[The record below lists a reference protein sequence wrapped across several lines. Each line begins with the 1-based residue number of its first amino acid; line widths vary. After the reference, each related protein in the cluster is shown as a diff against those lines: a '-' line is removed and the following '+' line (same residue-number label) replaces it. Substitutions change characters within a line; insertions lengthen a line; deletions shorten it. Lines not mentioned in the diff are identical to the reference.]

1 MYFCEAHAVRHSR
14 SLAFYPPPQPQLPS
28 TPGQPP
34 PLPQSLPAGPGPAVQ
49 PPPPGPLR
57 SCSRSRSRRAYRAG
71 GRPPPRCLALTPA
84 LRAGRAP
91 RPGPARRRTA
101 RYSSARHDAA
111 RRGTERAVSAR
122 PRGRVAAVVRGRR
135 WEMERAGG
143 AAEALVWD
151 NDVSAHAQIVAK
163 AKYEFLFG
171 LEEEKPSEVGSG
183 HGSSTLLPHTII
195 NEFPEYGTV
204 EPSGEAL
211 QAVLLRQAEPVA
223 CSPERRDCHHQV
235 PGWPVPQH
243 TDNLRPD
250 TEAAQLHT
258 TEEGLQAVDNLLEIM
273 KISPCLEATKV
284 QENAN
289 TSFDPETQMEKNIT
303 GSQNVQAAREPV
315 PTSQEKPSDMFV
327 PSERTAEEKMQLIV
341 EKDLPATWTGEKQSE
356 SLQAISNETE
366 EVHAVQKASCHRS
379 SVTNLEAA
387 SEVEG
392 LERFEEFSANS
403 QGKMQMDSERSLSKE
418 AVVSKHVEFQGVEI
432 LWLQK
437 AEEQRRRKH
446 SLLETVSVERKM
458 FPKTSSHPVPPVVS
472 LGLISS
478 PDSGWNE
485 VCEDPRPGSIAS
497 GVTPLAL
504 HDESEEDEVFVKD
517 KNNHSKEEMD
527 VLAGGQGRLMEEE
540 GAATGGYEDVL
551 VQRHSDIS
559 TDMYS
564 SQFENILDNA
574 SLYYSVESLETLY
587 SEPDSYFSFEMP
599 LTPMIQQRMKEGGQF
614 LDRTSA
620 SGQPDVLQL
629 PPGGGVKSCGE
640 GIANGLK
647 DVSETL
653 FRGDVAEVPHLES
666 FILEEPWS
674 WMLLASN
681 AEMQNMV
688 LDSSAAMGSNEL
700 QEKDAT
706 RALGHNLSNG
716 SSSNL
721 EAARR
726 LAKRLYHLDRFK
738 RSDVAKHLGKNNEFS
753 KLVAEEYLK
762 FFDFTGMTLD
772 YSLRSFFKAFSLI
785 GETQERERVLVH
797 FSSRYYQCNPN
808 AISSQDGVHCL
819 TCAMMLLNT
828 DLHGHNIGK
837 KMTYQEFVA
846 NLQGMNDGKDFPK
859 GLLKGLYNSIKN
871 EKLEWAVDEEEK
883 KKSPSDGTDEKDN
896 GNQMKAVSRIG
907 NSNNPF
913 VDIPHDPN
921 AAVYKTGFL
930 ARKSH
935 ADMDGKKTP
944 RGKRGWKTFYA
955 VLKGTV
961 LYLQKDEYK
970 PEKALSEEDLKNAVS
985 VHHALASKAT
995 DYEKKPNVL
1004 KLKTADW
1011 RVLLFQAQSQEEMHT
1026 WINKINCVA
1035 AVFSAPP
1042 FPAAIGSQKKFSRPL
1057 LPATTTKL
1065 SQDEQLKSHEAKLK
1079 QISTELAEHR
1089 SYPPDRKL
1097 KGKEVDDYKLKDHYL
1112 EFEKN
1117 RYEIYI
1123 GLLKEG
1129 VKELLSGGENEAPG
1143 LKKSHSS
1150 PSLNQESP
1158 VSAKVKRNV
1167 SERKDHR
1174 PETPSIKQKVT

>member
-1 MYFCEAHAVRHSR
+1 MSSAIVRAETWPFLPGGPSRNALHDLHAA
-14 SLAFYPPPQPQLPS
+14 LS
-28 TPGQPP
+28 TARGSGRGSS
-34 PLPQSLPAGPGPAVQ
+34 SLP
-49 PPPPGPLR
+49 
-57 SCSRSRSRRAYRAG
+57 
-71 GRPPPRCLALTPA
+71 
-84 LRAGRAP
+84 
-91 RPGPARRRTA
+91 
-101 RYSSARHDAA
+101 
-111 RRGTERAVSAR
+111 
-122 PRGRVAAVVRGRR
+122 
-135 WEMERAGG
+135 
-143 AAEALVWD
+143 
-151 NDVSAHAQIVAK
+151 
-163 AKYEFLFG
+163 
-171 LEEEKPSEVGSG
+171 
-183 HGSSTLLPHTII
+183 PHTII

-204 EPSGEAL
+204 ESSR
-211 QAVLLRQAEPVA
+211 QAPTAPLTYQAEPVT
-223 CSPERRDCHHQV
+223 CSPERRDSHHCIR
-235 PGWPVPQH
+235 PIPQCAAPA
-243 TDNLRPD
+243 DNLRPD
-250 TEAAQLHT
+250 AGAVQLHT
-258 TEEGLQAVDNLLEIM
+258 PEEGLQPAGNLPEIM
-273 KISPCLEATKV
+273 KISRRLEATKV
-284 QENAN
+284 KERAN
-289 TSFDPETQMEKNIT
+289 TSQDSETQMEKKSVT

-315 PTSQEKPSDMFV
+315 PAGQEKLSDMLL
-327 PSERTAEEKMQLIV
+327 PSERTAEEKKHLII
-341 EKDLPATWTGEKQSE
+341 EKDLASIWAGEKQSE
-356 SLQAISNETE
+356 SSQAISNKAE
-366 EVHAVQKASCHRS
+366 EVHTAQEPSCHRPS
-379 SVTNLEAA
+379 ATNLEAV
-387 SEVEG
+387 SRMERG
-392 LERFEEFSANS
+392 TRFEEFSEYS
-403 QGKMQMDSERSLSKE
+403 QGKMQTGPERRLAKE
-418 AVVSKHVEFQGVEI
+418 AAVSKHVEFQGVEI

-446 SLLETVSVERKM
+446 SLLDSGSVERKA
-458 FPKTSSHPVPPVVS
+458 FLKTSSHPVSPMVS
-472 LGLISS
+472 PGLLSS
-478 PDSGWNE
+478 PDSAWSE
-485 VCEDPRPGSIAS
+485 VCEDPRLGPSAS
-497 GVTPLAL
+497 GATPLAVL
-504 HDESEEDEVFVKD
+504 DESGKDEVSVKD
-517 KNNHSKEEMD
+517 RKNCGEEEMA
-527 VLAGGQGRLMEEE
+527 VLARGQARMVEE
-540 GAATGGYEDVL
+540 GEAATGGYEDFL
-551 VQRHSDIS
+551 GQRHSDVS
-559 TDMYS
+559 TDLYS

-574 SLYYSVESLETLY
+574 SLYYSAESLETLY

-620 SGQPDVLQL
+620 LGHTDVLDRE
-629 PPGGGVKSCGE
+629 VKGSGE
-640 GIANGLK
+640 GIANGLR
-647 DVSETL
+647 DASETL
-653 FRGDVAEVPHLES
+653 FKGDVTEVPHLES
-666 FILEEPWS
+666 NVEL
-674 WMLLASN
+674 
-681 AEMQNMV
+681 QNVV
-688 LDSSAAMGSNEL
+688 LDSSAAMGNNEL

-706 RALGHNLSNG
+706 GALGHDLSNG

-785 GETQERERVLVH
+785 GETQERERVLIH

-808 AISSQDGVHCL
+808 TISSQDGVHCL

-837 KMTYQEFVA
+837 KMTCQEFVA
-846 NLQGMNDGKDFPK
+846 NLQGMNDGKDFPR
-859 GLLKGLYNSIKN
+859 GLLKALYNSIKN

-883 KKSPSDGTDEKDN
+883 KKSHSDGTDEKDN
-896 GNQMKAVSRIG
+896 GSQTKAVSRIG

-913 VDIPHDPN
+913 LDIPHDPN

-930 ARKSH
+930 ARKIH

-1011 RVLLFQAQSQEEMHT
+1011 RVLLFQAQSQEEMQT

-1089 SYPPDRKL
+1089 SYPPDKKL

-1117 RYEIYI
+1117 RYEIYV

-1129 VKELLSGGENEAPG
+1129 VKELLSGGENDAPG

-1167 SERKDHR
+1167 SERKDYR

>member
-1 MYFCEAHAVRHSR
+1 
-14 SLAFYPPPQPQLPS
+14 Q
-28 TPGQPP
+28 
-34 PLPQSLPAGPGPAVQ
+34 
-49 PPPPGPLR
+49 
-57 SCSRSRSRRAYRAG
+57 
-71 GRPPPRCLALTPA
+71 
-84 LRAGRAP
+84 
-91 RPGPARRRTA
+91 
-101 RYSSARHDAA
+101 
-111 RRGTERAVSAR
+111 
-122 PRGRVAAVVRGRR
+122 
-135 WEMERAGG
+135 
-143 AAEALVWD
+143 AEALVWD
-151 NDVSAHAQIVAK
+151 NGVSAHVKTVAR

-171 LEEEKPSEVGSG
+171 LKEEKPSEIGNG

-195 NEFPEYGTV
+195 NEFPEYGTI
-204 EPSGEAL
+204 EASGDAL
-211 QAVLLRQAEPVA
+211 RASLPHQAEPVT
-223 CSPERRDCHHQV
+223 CSLGQRDSHHWV
-235 PGWPVPQH
+235 PDSPLPQRQDP
-243 TDNLRPD
+243 TDNWRPGAG
-250 TEAAQLHT
+250 AAQLCAP
-258 TEEGLQAVDNLLEIM
+258 EEGLQPTDNLPEIM
-273 KISPCLEATKV
+273 KISQQLEATKV
-284 QENAN
+284 QERAN
-289 TSFDPETQMEKNIT
+289 TSLDSETQMEKKSVT
-303 GSQNVQAAREPV
+303 GNQHVQAAREPV
-315 PTSQEKPSDMFV
+315 LAGQEKPSDMSL
-327 PSERTAEEKMQLIV
+327 PSEQTAEEKMYLII
-341 EKDLPATWTGEKQSE
+341 EKDLAAIWTGEKQSE
-356 SLQAISNETE
+356 SLQAISNKAE
-366 EVHAVQKASCHRS
+366 EVHAAQETSCHRP

-387 SEVEG
+387 SRMEG
-392 LERFEEFSANS
+392 WAHFEEFSAYS
-403 QGKMQMDSERSLSKE
+403 QGKMQMGPERSLSKE
-418 AVVSKHVEFQGVEI
+418 AAVSKHVEFQGVEI

-437 AEEQRRRKH
+437 ADEQRRKKH
-446 SLLETVSVERKM
+446 LLLETVSVERKV
-458 FPKTSSHPVPPVVS
+458 FPKTSSHPAPRMVSPGLVS
-472 LGLISS
+472 L
-478 PDSGWNE
+478 PDSAWSE
-485 VCEDPRPGSIAS
+485 ICEDSRTGPTAS
-497 GVTPLAL
+497 GATPLTL
-504 HDESEEDEVFVKD
+504 LDESREDEVFVKD
-517 KNNHSKEEMD
+517 KKNRVEEETA
-527 VLAGGQGRLMEEE
+527 VLARGQGRMMEEGE
-540 GAATGGYEDVL
+540 AATGGYEDVL
-551 VQRHSDIS
+551 GQRHSDVS
-559 TDMYS
+559 TDLYS

-574 SLYYSVESLETLY
+574 SLYYSAESLETLY

-599 LTPMIQQRMKEGGQF
+599 LTPMIQQRMKEGSQF

-620 SGQPDVLQL
+620 SGQTDTLQL
-629 PPGGGVKSCGE
+629 PPDRVLNNCHE
-640 GIANGLK
+640 DIANGLR

-653 FRGDVAEVPHLES
+653 FRADITEVPCLE
-666 FILEEPWS
+666 
-674 WMLLASN
+674 SN
-681 AEMQNMV
+681 AELQNMV
-688 LDSSAAMGSNEL
+688 LDTSAAMGSNKL
-700 QEKDAT
+700 QEKDAPG
-706 RALGHNLSNG
+706 ALTHDLSNG

-738 RSDVAKHLGKNNEFS
+738 RSDVAKHLCKNNEFS
-753 KLVAEEYLK
+753 KLVAKEYLK

-785 GETQERERVLVH
+785 GETQERERVLIH
-797 FSSRYYQCNPN
+797 FSSRYYECNPN
-808 AISSQDGVHCL
+808 TISSQDGVHCL

-837 KMTYQEFVA
+837 KMTCQEFIA
-846 NLQGMNDGKDFPK
+846 NLQGMNDGKDFSK
-859 GLLKGLYNSIKN
+859 GLLKALYNSIKN

-883 KKSPSDGTDEKDN
+883 KKSHSDSTDEKDN
-896 GNQMKAVSRIG
+896 GSQVKAVTRIG

-913 VDIPHDPN
+913 LDIPHDPN

-930 ARKSH
+930 ARKIH

-1011 RVLLFQAQSQEEMHT
+1011 RVLLFQAQSQEEMQA

-1089 SYPPDRKL
+1089 SYPPDKKL

-1117 RYEIYI
+1117 RYEIYV

-1129 VKELLSGGENEAPG
+1129 VKELLSGGANDASG

-1158 VSAKVKRNV
+1158 VSAKV
-1167 SERKDHR
+1167 
-1174 PETPSIKQKVT
+1174 

>member
-1 MYFCEAHAVRHSR
+1 
-14 SLAFYPPPQPQLPS
+14 Q
-28 TPGQPP
+28 
-34 PLPQSLPAGPGPAVQ
+34 
-49 PPPPGPLR
+49 
-57 SCSRSRSRRAYRAG
+57 
-71 GRPPPRCLALTPA
+71 
-84 LRAGRAP
+84 
-91 RPGPARRRTA
+91 
-101 RYSSARHDAA
+101 
-111 RRGTERAVSAR
+111 
-122 PRGRVAAVVRGRR
+122 
-135 WEMERAGG
+135 
-143 AAEALVWD
+143 AEALVWD
-151 NDVSAHAQIVAK
+151 NDVSAHALTVAK

-171 LEEEKPSEVGSG
+171 LEEEKPSEMGNG

-204 EPSGEAL
+204 EPSGDTPRASS
-211 QAVLLRQAEPVA
+211 LRQAEPVTR
-223 CSPERRDCHHQV
+223 SPERQDSHHWI
-235 PGWPVPQH
+235 PGQPLPQH
-243 TDNLRPD
+243 AAPADNSRPD
-250 TEAAQLHT
+250 TGAAQLCAP
-258 TEEGLQAVDNLLEIM
+258 EEGLQPVGSLPEMM
-273 KISPCLEATKV
+273 KISQQLEATKV
-284 QENAN
+284 LQESTN
-289 TSFDPETQMEKNIT
+289 TSLDSETQMEKKSIT

-315 PTSQEKPSDMFV
+315 PAGQEKPPDMPL
-327 PSERTAEEKMQLIV
+327 PSERTAEEKMHLIV
-341 EKDLPATWTGEKQSE
+341 EKDLAAIWTGAKQSE
-356 SLQAISNETE
+356 SLQAISNKAE
-366 EVHAVQKASCHRS
+366 EVHVAQEASCHRP
-379 SVTNLEAA
+379 SVTNLEAV
-387 SEVEG
+387 SRVEG
-392 LERFEEFSANS
+392 WAHFEFSAYS
-403 QGKMQMDSERSLSKE
+403 QGKMQMGPERRLSKE
-418 AVVSKHVEFQGVEI
+418 AAVSKHVEFQGVEI

-437 AEEQRRRKH
+437 AKEQKRKKN
-446 SLLETVSVERKM
+446 SLLETVSVERKA
-458 FPKTSSHPVPPVVS
+458 FPKTSSHPVPLVVS
-472 LGLISS
+472 PGLASS
-478 PDSGWNE
+478 PDSAWSE
-485 VCEDPRPGSIAS
+485 VCEDSRPGPTVS
-497 GVTPLAL
+497 GATPLVPL
-504 HDESEEDEVFVKD
+504 DESEEDGVFVKD
-517 KNNHSKEEMD
+517 KENHGEEEMA
-527 VLAGGQGRLMEEE
+527 VLVGGQGRMMEEDE
-540 GAATGGYEDVL
+540 AATGGYEDVL
-551 VQRHSDIS
+551 AQRHSDVS
-559 TDMYS
+559 TDVYS

-574 SLYYSVESLETLY
+574 SLYYSAESLETLY

-614 LDRTSA
+614 LDRTSV

-629 PPGGGVKSCGE
+629 PPDGDVNGCRE
-640 GIANGLK
+640 GIANGLR
-647 DVSETL
+647 DVSRTL
-653 FRGDVAEVPHLES
+653 FRGDVTEVPHLES
-666 FILEEPWS
+666 
-674 WMLLASN
+674 N
-681 AEMQNMV
+681 AELQNMV
-688 LDSSAAMGSNEL
+688 LDSSAAMGSTEL
-700 QEKDAT
+700 EAKDASG
-706 RALGHNLSNG
+706 ALGHDLSNG

-785 GETQERERVLVH
+785 GETQERERVLIH

-808 AISSQDGVHCL
+808 TISSQDGIHCL

-837 KMTYQEFVA
+837 KMTCQEFVA

-859 GLLKGLYNSIKN
+859 GLLKALYNSIKN
-871 EKLEWAVDEEEK
+871 EKLEWAVDDEEK
-883 KKSPSDGTDEKDN
+883 KKSPSDGADEKDN
-896 GNQMKAVSRIG
+896 GSQTKAVSRIG

-913 VDIPHDPN
+913 LDIPHDAN

-1011 RVLLFQAQSQEEMHT
+1011 RVLLFQAQNQEEMQT

-1089 SYPPDRKL
+1089 SYPPDKKL

-1112 EFEKN
+1112 EFERN
-1117 RYEIYI
+1117 RYEIYVS
-1123 GLLKEG
+1123 LLKEG
-1129 VKELLSGGENEAPG
+1129 VKDLLSSGENDAPG

-1158 VSAKVKRNV
+1158 VSAKV
-1167 SERKDHR
+1167 
-1174 PETPSIKQKVT
+1174 

>member
-1 MYFCEAHAVRHSR
+1 MGSGRGS
-14 SLAFYPPPQPQLPS
+14 S
-28 TPGQPP
+28 
-34 PLPQSLPAGPGPAVQ
+34 SLP
-49 PPPPGPLR
+49 
-57 SCSRSRSRRAYRAG
+57 
-71 GRPPPRCLALTPA
+71 
-84 LRAGRAP
+84 
-91 RPGPARRRTA
+91 
-101 RYSSARHDAA
+101 
-111 RRGTERAVSAR
+111 
-122 PRGRVAAVVRGRR
+122 
-135 WEMERAGG
+135 
-143 AAEALVWD
+143 
-151 NDVSAHAQIVAK
+151 
-163 AKYEFLFG
+163 
-171 LEEEKPSEVGSG
+171 
-183 HGSSTLLPHTII
+183 PHTII

-204 EPSGEAL
+204 ESSRPAPSAL
-211 QAVLLRQAEPVA
+211 STCQAEPVTR
-223 CSPERRDCHHQV
+223 SPERRDSHHRV
-235 PGWPVPQH
+235 RPVPQCAAPA
-243 TDNLRPD
+243 DNLRPD
-250 TEAAQLHT
+250 AAAVQLHT
-258 TEEGLQAVDNLLEIM
+258 PEEGLQPRGNLPEIM
-273 KISPCLEATKV
+273 KISRQLEATKV
-284 QENAN
+284 QERAN
-289 TSFDPETQMEKNIT
+289 TSLDSETQMEKKSVT

-315 PTSQEKPSDMFV
+315 PAGQEKLSDMLL
-327 PSERTAEEKMQLIV
+327 PSERTAEEKKYLIV
-341 EKDLPATWTGEKQSE
+341 EKDLASVRAGEKQSE
-356 SLQAISNETE
+356 SSQAISNKAE
-366 EVHAVQKASCHRS
+366 EVHAAQEPSCHKS
-379 SVTNLEAA
+379 SVTNLEAV
-387 SEVEG
+387 SRVERG
-392 LERFEEFSANS
+392 TRFEEFSEYN
-403 QGKMQMDSERSLSKE
+403 QGKMQTGTERRLGKE
-418 AVVSKHVEFQGVEI
+418 AAVSKHVEFQGVEI

-437 AEEQRRRKH
+437 AEEQRRKKH
-446 SLLETVSVERKM
+446 SLLDSVSVEKKV
-458 FPKTSSHPVPPVVS
+458 FTKTSSHPVSSMVS
-472 LGLISS
+472 PALLSL
-478 PDSGWNE
+478 PDSAWSE
-485 VCEDPRPGSIAS
+485 VCEDPRLEPAVSAA
-497 GVTPLAL
+497 TPLPL
-504 HDESEEDEVFVKD
+504 LEESGKDEVSVKD
-517 KNNHSKEEMD
+517 RKNCGEEMT
-527 VLAGGQGRLMEEE
+527 VLARGQGRMVEE
-540 GAATGGYEDVL
+540 GETATGGCEDFL
-551 VQRHSDIS
+551 GQRHSDVS
-559 TDMYS
+559 TDLYS

-574 SLYYSVESLETLY
+574 SLYYSAESLETLY

-614 LDRTSA
+614 LDRASA
-620 SGQPDVLQL
+620 VGQTDVPDRE
-629 PPGGGVKSCGE
+629 VKGCGE
-640 GIANGLK
+640 GIANGLR

-653 FRGDVAEVPHLES
+653 FKGDVTEVPRLES
-666 FILEEPWS
+666 NVDL
-674 WMLLASN
+674 
-681 AEMQNMV
+681 QNVV

-706 RALGHNLSNG
+706 GALGHDLSNG

-772 YSLRSFFKAFSLI
+772 CSLRSFFKAFSLI
-785 GETQERERVLVH
+785 GETQERERVLIH

-837 KMTYQEFVA
+837 KMTCQEFVA
-846 NLQGMNDGKDFPK
+846 NLQGMNDGKDFPR
-859 GLLKGLYNSIKN
+859 GLLKALYNSIKN

-883 KKSPSDGTDEKDN
+883 KKSHSDGADEKDN
-896 GNQMKAVSRIG
+896 GNQTKAVSRIG

-913 VDIPHDPN
+913 LDIPHDPN

-930 ARKSH
+930 ARKIH

-1011 RVLLFQAQSQEEMHT
+1011 RVLLFQAQSQEEMQT

-1089 SYPPDRKL
+1089 SYPPDKKL

-1117 RYEIYI
+1117 RYEIYV

-1129 VKELLSGGENEAPG
+1129 VKELLSGGENDAPG

-1167 SERKDHR
+1167 SERKDYR

>member
-1 MYFCEAHAVRHSR
+1 
-14 SLAFYPPPQPQLPS
+14 
-28 TPGQPP
+28 
-34 PLPQSLPAGPGPAVQ
+34 
-49 PPPPGPLR
+49 
-57 SCSRSRSRRAYRAG
+57 
-71 GRPPPRCLALTPA
+71 
-84 LRAGRAP
+84 
-91 RPGPARRRTA
+91 
-101 RYSSARHDAA
+101 
-111 RRGTERAVSAR
+111 
-122 PRGRVAAVVRGRR
+122 
-135 WEMERAGG
+135 
-143 AAEALVWD
+143 
-151 NDVSAHAQIVAK
+151 
-163 AKYEFLFG
+163 
-171 LEEEKPSEVGSG
+171 
-183 HGSSTLLPHTII
+183 
-195 NEFPEYGTV
+195 
-204 EPSGEAL
+204 
-211 QAVLLRQAEPVA
+211 
-223 CSPERRDCHHQV
+223 
-235 PGWPVPQH
+235 
-243 TDNLRPD
+243 
-250 TEAAQLHT
+250 
-258 TEEGLQAVDNLLEIM
+258 
-273 KISPCLEATKV
+273 
-284 QENAN
+284 
-289 TSFDPETQMEKNIT
+289 
-303 GSQNVQAAREPV
+303 
-315 PTSQEKPSDMFV
+315 
-327 PSERTAEEKMQLIV
+327 
-341 EKDLPATWTGEKQSE
+341 
-356 SLQAISNETE
+356 
-366 EVHAVQKASCHRS
+366 
-379 SVTNLEAA
+379 
-387 SEVEG
+387 
-392 LERFEEFSANS
+392 
-403 QGKMQMDSERSLSKE
+403 
-418 AVVSKHVEFQGVEI
+418 
-432 LWLQK
+432 
-437 AEEQRRRKH
+437 
-446 SLLETVSVERKM
+446 
-458 FPKTSSHPVPPVVS
+458 
-472 LGLISS
+472 
-478 PDSGWNE
+478 
-485 VCEDPRPGSIAS
+485 
-497 GVTPLAL
+497 
-504 HDESEEDEVFVKD
+504 
-517 KNNHSKEEMD
+517 
-527 VLAGGQGRLMEEE
+527 
-540 GAATGGYEDVL
+540 EDVL
-551 VQRHSDIS
+551 GQRHSDVS
-559 TDMYS
+559 TDLYS

-574 SLYYSVESLETLY
+574 SLYYSAESLETLY

-614 LDRTSA
+614 LDRTST

-629 PPGGGVKSCGE
+629 PPDGEVEGCGE
-640 GIANGLK
+640 GITNGLR

-653 FRGDVAEVPHLES
+653 FRGDVTEVPRLE
-666 FILEEPWS
+666 
-674 WMLLASN
+674 SN
-681 AEMQNMV
+681 AELQNMV
-688 LDSSAAMGSNEL
+688 LDSRAAMGSNEL
-700 QEKDAT
+700 QEKDAPG
-706 RALGHNLSNG
+706 ALGHDLSNG
-716 SSSNL
+716 SGSNL

-785 GETQERERVLVH
+785 GETQERERVLIH

-808 AISSQDGVHCL
+808 TISSQDGVHCL

-837 KMTYQEFVA
+837 KMTCQEFIA

-859 GLLKGLYNSIKN
+859 GLLKALYNSIKN

-883 KKSPSDGTDEKDN
+883 KKSHSDGTDEKDN
-896 GNQMKAVSRIG
+896 GSQTKAVSRIG

-913 VDIPHDPN
+913 LDIPHDPN

-1011 RVLLFQAQSQEEMHT
+1011 RVLLFQAQSQEEMQT

-1089 SYPPDRKL
+1089 SYPPDKKL

-1117 RYEIYI
+1117 RYEIYV

-1129 VKELLSGGENEAPG
+1129 VKELLSGGENDAPG

-1167 SERKDHR
+1167 SERKDYR

>member
-1 MYFCEAHAVRHSR
+1 
-14 SLAFYPPPQPQLPS
+14 
-28 TPGQPP
+28 
-34 PLPQSLPAGPGPAVQ
+34 
-49 PPPPGPLR
+49 
-57 SCSRSRSRRAYRAG
+57 
-71 GRPPPRCLALTPA
+71 
-84 LRAGRAP
+84 
-91 RPGPARRRTA
+91 
-101 RYSSARHDAA
+101 
-111 RRGTERAVSAR
+111 
-122 PRGRVAAVVRGRR
+122 
-135 WEMERAGG
+135 MEGAGG
-143 AAEALVWD
+143 AAETLVRD
-151 NDVSAHAQIVAK
+151 NDISAHAQNVAK

-171 LEEEKPSEVGSG
+171 LEEEKPSGMGSG
-183 HGSSTLLPHTII
+183 RGSSSLPPHTII

-204 EPSGEAL
+204 ESSRQAPSAL
-211 QAVLLRQAEPVA
+211 SMCQAEPVTR
-223 CSPERRDCHHQV
+223 SPERRDSHHRV
-235 PGWPVPQH
+235 RPVPQCAAPA
-243 TDNLRPD
+243 DNLRPD
-250 TEAAQLHT
+250 AGAVQLHT
-258 TEEGLQAVDNLLEIM
+258 PEEGLQPRGNLPEIM
-273 KISPCLEATKV
+273 KISRQLEATKV
-284 QENAN
+284 QERAN
-289 TSFDPETQMEKNIT
+289 TSLDSETQMEKKSVT

-315 PTSQEKPSDMFV
+315 PAGQEKLSDMLL
-327 PSERTAEEKMQLIV
+327 PSERTAEEKKYLIV
-341 EKDLPATWTGEKQSE
+341 EKDLASVRAGEKQSE
-356 SLQAISNETE
+356 SSQAISNKAE
-366 EVHAVQKASCHRS
+366 EVHAAQEPSCHKS
-379 SVTNLEAA
+379 SVTNLEAV
-387 SEVEG
+387 SRVERG
-392 LERFEEFSANS
+392 TRFEECSEYN
-403 QGKMQMDSERSLSKE
+403 QGKMQTGTERRLGKE
-418 AVVSKHVEFQGVEI
+418 AAVSKHVEFQGVEI

-437 AEEQRRRKH
+437 AEEQRRKKH
-446 SLLETVSVERKM
+446 SLLDSVSVERKV
-458 FPKTSSHPVPPVVS
+458 FTKTSSHPVSPMVS
-472 LGLISS
+472 PALLSL
-478 PDSGWNE
+478 PDSAWSE
-485 VCEDPRPGSIAS
+485 VCEDPRLEPAVSAA
-497 GVTPLAL
+497 TPLPL
-504 HDESEEDEVFVKD
+504 LEESGKDEVSVKD
-517 KNNHSKEEMD
+517 RKNCGEEMT
-527 VLAGGQGRLMEEE
+527 VLARGQGRMVEE
-540 GAATGGYEDVL
+540 GETATGGCEDFL
-551 VQRHSDIS
+551 GQRHSDVS
-559 TDMYS
+559 TDLYS

-574 SLYYSVESLETLY
+574 SLYYSAESLETLY

-614 LDRTSA
+614 LDRASA
-620 SGQPDVLQL
+620 VGQTDVPDRE
-629 PPGGGVKSCGE
+629 VKGCGE
-640 GIANGLK
+640 GIANGLR

-653 FRGDVAEVPHLES
+653 FKGDVTEVPRLES
-666 FILEEPWS
+666 NVDL
-674 WMLLASN
+674 
-681 AEMQNMV
+681 QNVV

-706 RALGHNLSNG
+706 GALGHDLSNG

-772 YSLRSFFKAFSLI
+772 CSLRSFFKAFSLI
-785 GETQERERVLVH
+785 GETQERERVLIH

-837 KMTYQEFVA
+837 KMTCQEFVA
-846 NLQGMNDGKDFPK
+846 NLQGMNDGKDFPR
-859 GLLKGLYNSIKN
+859 GLLKALYNSIKN

-883 KKSPSDGTDEKDN
+883 KKSHSDGADEKDN
-896 GNQMKAVSRIG
+896 GNQTKAVSRIG

-913 VDIPHDPN
+913 LDIPHDPN

-930 ARKSH
+930 ARKIH

-1011 RVLLFQAQSQEEMHT
+1011 RVLLFQAQSQEEMQT

-1089 SYPPDRKL
+1089 SYPPDKKL

-1112 EFEKN
+1112 EFEVYMGNIITFTSWLWVVLYLGHSLEVLNFSLYFPRKCVLARQKSHSN
-1117 RYEIYI
+1117 CRCWD
-1123 GLLKEG
+1123 
-1129 VKELLSGGENEAPG
+1129 VALLSGENFLSEFCSQSVTWRIETR
-1143 LKKSHSS
+1143 LLSFLMYLFKKIVR
-1150 PSLNQESP
+1150 SLCTKCL
-1158 VSAKVKRNV
+1158 VL
-1167 SERKDHR
+1167 
-1174 PETPSIKQKVT
+1174 

>member
-1 MYFCEAHAVRHSR
+1 
-14 SLAFYPPPQPQLPS
+14 
-28 TPGQPP
+28 
-34 PLPQSLPAGPGPAVQ
+34 
-49 PPPPGPLR
+49 
-57 SCSRSRSRRAYRAG
+57 
-71 GRPPPRCLALTPA
+71 
-84 LRAGRAP
+84 
-91 RPGPARRRTA
+91 
-101 RYSSARHDAA
+101 
-111 RRGTERAVSAR
+111 
-122 PRGRVAAVVRGRR
+122 
-135 WEMERAGG
+135 MERAGG

-183 HGSSTLLPHTII
+183 HGSSTLVPHTII

-211 QAVLLRQAEPVA
+211 QAVLLHQAEPVT
-223 CSPERRDCHHQV
+223 CSPERRDHHHQV
-235 PGWPVPQH
+235 PGWPLPQH
-243 TDNLRPD
+243 TAPADNSRPD

-303 GSQNVQAAREPV
+303 GSQNVQASREPV
-315 PTSQEKPSDMFV
+315 PTSKEKPSDVFL

-366 EVHAVQKASCHRS
+366 EVHAVKNASCHRP
-379 SVTNLEAA
+379 SVTKLEAN

-392 LERFEEFSANS
+392 RESCEEFSANS
-403 QGKMQMDSERSLSKE
+403 QGKMQMGSEKRLSKE
-418 AVVSKHVEFQGVEI
+418 AAVSKHVEFQGVEI

-458 FPKTSSHPVPPVVS
+458 FPKISSHPVPPVVS
-472 LGLISS
+472 PGLISS
-478 PDSGWNE
+478 PDSGWSE

-527 VLAGGQGRLMEEE
+527 MLAEGQGRMMEEE

-551 VQRHSDIS
+551 VQRHSDVS

-620 SGQPDVLQL
+620 SGQPDVLQV

-653 FRGDVAEVPHLES
+653 FRGDVTEVPHLES
-666 FILEEPWS
+666 
-674 WMLLASN
+674 N
-681 AEMQNMV
+681 AEKQNMV

-706 RALGHNLSNG
+706 KALGHNLSNG

-797 FSSRYYQCNPN
+797 FSRRYFQCNPN

-837 KMTYQEFVA
+837 KMTCQEFVA

-859 GLLKGLYNSIKN
+859 GLLKKLASYKRRNLKSVHLSQAQGLYNSIKN

-896 GNQMKAVSRIG
+896 GNQTKAVSRIG

-1097 KGKEVDDYKLKDHYL
+1097 KGKEIDDYKLKDHYL